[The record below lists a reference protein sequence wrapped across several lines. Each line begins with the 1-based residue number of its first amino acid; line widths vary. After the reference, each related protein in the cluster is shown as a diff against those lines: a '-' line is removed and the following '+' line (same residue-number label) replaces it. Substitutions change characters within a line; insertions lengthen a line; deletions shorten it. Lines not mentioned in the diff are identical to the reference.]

1 MTESIAMMKKGNA
14 TEGRG
19 HILFN
24 LALGHRR
31 IILGQSKH
39 YLLHLFVILS

>member
-1 MTESIAMMKKGNA
+1 MMKKGNEP
-14 TEGRG
+14 EGRG

-31 IILGQSKH
+31 ISLAEASTIVTSLCNSV
-39 YLLHLFVILS
+39 LILSSTK